1 MCSVR
6 SAPGAR
12 MASSSG
18 TVPTMP
24 IPQMARAHPGPAAAT
39 NTPATAAPP
48 ICAAFIASRLSA
60 LASCISRAGTSRG
73 SRACEAG

>member
-1 MCSVR
+1 MR

-18 TVPTMP
+18 TVPSMP
-24 IPQMARAHPGPAAAT
+24 TPQMASAQPGPATAT
-39 NTPATAAPP
+39 NTPASAAPP

-60 LASCISRAGTSRG
+60 LASCISWAGTSRG
-73 SRACEAG
+73 SRAWEAG